1 MAMAAASTP
10 VMAQQ
15 PAFHQGDRAAG
26 AAVGASVVHLRRTAA
41 GGGVKPMLWGRPC
54 KSRSAV
60 VVAAGG
66 DAGYVY
72 ASSALLSHSYLSSFC
87 GELVPALL
95 ALERLGGGA
104 CCRIV
109 SLVIQVLFE
118 RSQECWDMHGCR
130 SFTSVSSLLF
140 SSPSPGYQSL

>member
-15 PAFHQGDRAAG
+15 QPAFHRGDR
-26 AAVGASVVHLRRTAA
+26 VGASVVHLRRAAA
-41 GGGVKPMLWGRPC
+41 GGGVKPMLWVRPC
-54 KSRSAV
+54 KGRSAV

-66 DAGYVY
+66 DAGYV
-72 ASSALLSHSYLSSFC
+72 FM
-87 GELVPALL
+87 PALL
-95 ALERLGGGA
+95 FYPVLIFLLSVVNWCRHCCSLLVLERLGRGA

-130 SFTSVSSLLF
+130 SFISV